1 MRPVCHQA
9 IEPANYARLIDANID
24 FAHAIAIHKK
34 SFGQRIPL
42 DKAIRYQV
50 EGRLGAAATFNYDSL
65 GSSRSLTNFFRWT
78 PPVVNTVEFL
88 LT

>member
-34 SFGQRIPL
+34 SFGQRFHWIKLL
-42 DKAIRYQV
+42 DIK
-50 EGRLGAAATFNYDSL
+50 
-65 GSSRSLTNFFRWT
+65 SRKTT
-78 PPVVNTVEFL
+78 GVQL
-88 LT
+88 LHLIMIL